1 MKEFF
6 WPMGPKFPN
15 NMLQSSPSST
25 WVQVWS
31 IEHSCWW
38 HNNITFTVR
47 RLLGDNG
54 VSLLMSLRDSTVRGL
69 QLMIASVSATGVL
82 NSLSLRLWPWVF
94 SKPARILLALRIWH
108 SQTPPICET
117 PGGFLYH
124 VIQSVPFCR
133 RYVSYLFLI
142 HFLQSLSKLLSV
154 PTKFAPL
161 SDLIDLTMPCLAIN
175 LHKVWIKESIS
186 IVQISSICTALLAKQ
201 VNKAQYRLRLDLLSL
216 MMNGPNMSTPQWV
229 NGASFW

>member
-1 MKEFF
+1 
-6 WPMGPKFPN
+6 
-15 NMLQSSPSST
+15 MLHSPPSSA
-25 WVQVWS
+25 WVQVRS
-31 IEHSCWW
+31 IEHSWRW
-38 HNNITFTVR
+38 HNNTTFYGKEIAWWQWNIM
-47 RLLGDNG
+47 LI
-54 VSLLMSLRDSTVRGL
+54 SLMDSTVRGL
-69 QLMIASVSATGVL
+69 ELMIASVSATSVL
-82 NSLSLRLWPWVF
+82 NPSSLRLWPWVF
-94 SKPARILLALRIWH
+94 CKVARIFLALRIWP
-108 SQTPPICET
+108 SQTPPICEA